1 MVNKVRFL
9 GHAAFEV
16 VTGCGK
22 KILIDPWITGN
33 PACPMKKEEFQ
44 GPDLVLITHDHFD
57 HLGEDVPFLVKD
69 SEAVIIAQPEVVGK
83 LKKVGVEEKSFIFG
97 MGMNIGGTAKVYK
110 PEKEVWEEFKK
121 EKSFIIVGIFDAR
134 ARVWEIKQK
143 MEPIIKYDM
152 ADAVNRGCA
161 IAEDLGYG
169 KAAFVKAYKINRI
182 KQAEEGLEDNL

>member
-16 VTGCGK
+16 VTGGGK

-33 PACPMKKEEFQ
+33 SACPMKKEELQ

-83 LKKVGVEEKSFIFG
+83 LKKAGVEEKNFIFG
-97 MGMNIGGTAKVYK
+97 MGMNIGGTVEVRENKVTMVQAFHS
-110 PEKEVWEEFKK
+110 EC
-121 EKSFIIVGIFDAR
+121 SL
-134 ARVWEIKQK
+134 
-143 MEPIIKYDM
+143 
-152 ADAVNRGCA
+152 VNRGD
-161 IAEDLGYG
+161 IIL
-169 KAAFVKAYKINRI
+169 
-182 KQAEEGLEDNL
+182 LERR